1 MVVKEISFTFAKEIK
16 NNNTMGTSN
25 YAKQLVEDINN
36 SKKKSIKF
44 SEPIVICAE
53 IRTDTEYSID
63 FNVCMIEVN
72 KFSVKKNIFGEPT
85 ILMADGKH
93 NITSISKDTYEVAKA
108 CLIAKK

>member
-1 MVVKEISFTFAKEIK
+1 MAT
-16 NNNTMGTSN
+16 TN

-36 SKKKSIKF
+36 SNKRSIKF
-44 SEPIVICAE
+44 SEPMVICAE

-93 NITSISKDTYEVAKA
+93 KITSISKETYEVAKA
-108 CLIAKK
+108 CLTAKK